1 MEAPLVLPQYQS
13 PVDEDDLRF
22 YPLIFDSA
30 AASEERHS
38 SRAIALGEVA
48 LRRSLLF
55 FRPCSSLIKISGW
68 VMLAL

>member
-30 AASEERHS
+30 AVSEERHS

-48 LRRSLLF
+48 LSAAF
-55 FRPCSSLIKISGW
+55 FAHA
-68 VMLAL
+68 VA